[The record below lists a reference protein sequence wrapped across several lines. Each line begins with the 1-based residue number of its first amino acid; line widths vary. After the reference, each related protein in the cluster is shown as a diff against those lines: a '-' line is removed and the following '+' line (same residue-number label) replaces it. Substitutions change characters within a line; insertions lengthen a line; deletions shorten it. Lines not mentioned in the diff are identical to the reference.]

1 MGGSIIKN
9 IKSTKCGWDGKPL
22 DGHSHKNLMRCLY
35 KSNVEVFRSI
45 QVLDAKEV
53 EIKKLQRELG
63 KFVIEEQE
71 KKADTGLM
79 DVKKPLDIVDAPP
92 LNIGKDKA
100 KNDKE
105 LAKDLLKAEKNGRST
120 K

>member
-1 MGGSIIKN
+1 MGGFIIIN
-9 IKSTKCGWDGKPL
+9 INSTNCGWVGKRL

-53 EIKKLQRELG
+53 EIKKLQRELA
-63 KFVIEEQE
+63 KFIVEEQE
-71 KKADTGLM
+71 KKTKTGLM
-79 DVKKPLDIVDAPP
+79 DVKDKPIFNSISKGVKV
-92 LNIGKDKA
+92 KDE
-100 KNDKE
+100 D
-105 LAKDLLKAEKNGRST
+105 LAKDLLKAEKNGRDT

>member
-22 DGHSHKNLMRCLY
+22 DKHSHKNLMRCLY

-63 KFVIEEQE
+63 KFVVEEQE
-71 KKADTGLM
+71 KKAKTGLM
-79 DVKKPLDIVDAPP
+79 DVEKPIDLTDAINDEKR
-92 LNIGKDKA
+92 LASNLLEAESFIKTDEDV
-100 KNDKE
+100 NDK
-105 LAKDLLKAEKNGRST
+105 K
-120 K
+120 

>member
-53 EIKKLQRELG
+53 EIKKLQRELA
-63 KFVIEEQE
+63 KFVIEEQK

-79 DVKKPLDIVDAPP
+79 DVKKPIDLTDA
-92 LNIGKDKA
+92 IKDEK
-100 KNDKE
+100 K
-105 LAKDLLKAEKNGRST
+105 LAKDMLEAESFVNTT
-120 K
+120 KGETNVKK

>member
-22 DGHSHKNLMRCLY
+22 DKHSHKNLMRCLY

-79 DVKKPLDIVDAPP
+79 DVKKPIDLTKTVGVRDDDGKSDA
-92 LNIGKDKA
+92 
-100 KNDKE
+100 KE
-105 LAKDLLKAEKNGRST
+105 LLKAEKNGRST

>member
-63 KFVIEEQE
+63 KFIVEEQE

-79 DVKKPLDIVDAPP
+79 DVKSPIDLTDA
-92 LNIGKDKA
+92 IKDEK
-100 KNDKE
+100 K
-105 LAKDLLKAEKNGRST
+105 LAKDMLEAESVIKDGRST

>member
-63 KFVIEEQE
+63 KFIVEEQE

-79 DVKKPLDIVDAPP
+79 DVKKPIDLTDA
-92 LNIGKDKA
+92 IKDEK
-100 KNDKE
+100 K
-105 LAKDLLKAEKNGRST
+105 LAKDMLEAESFVNTT
-120 K
+120 KGGTNDKK

>member
-45 QVLDAKEV
+45 QVLDQKDA

-63 KFVIEEQE
+63 KFIVGEQE

-79 DVKKPLDIVDAPP
+79 DVKKPIDLTDAV
-92 LNIGKDKA
+92 KDDKKLA
-100 KNDKE
+100 RDLLEAESFINTAEGGTNDK
-105 LAKDLLKAEKNGRST
+105 K
-120 K
+120 